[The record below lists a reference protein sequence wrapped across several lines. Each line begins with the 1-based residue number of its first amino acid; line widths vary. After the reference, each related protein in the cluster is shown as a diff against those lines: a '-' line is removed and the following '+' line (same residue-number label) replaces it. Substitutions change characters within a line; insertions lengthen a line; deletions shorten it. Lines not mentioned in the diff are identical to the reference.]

1 MNFEFFIAK
10 RLINAKS
17 YKSSVSAPIIKIGIV
32 AIAISMVVMLIAVA
46 VSIGLQQKIRDK
58 AVAFNGHITISN
70 FDSNASQGAQVP
82 ISINQSFYPKFTSVD
97 GISHI
102 QAVAH
107 KFGIIRTE
115 TDFEGLFIK
124 GVGLDYNWRY
134 FKDFLVDGRLPNF
147 SENYSQEVLISEYL
161 SRRLKLKLGQSFQM
175 YFLKTDASRPPSIV
189 KFSVVGIFNSGFEEL
204 DKTFLIGDINHVKRL
219 NRWKKD
225 QVGQFEVF
233 VEDFNTLD
241 DKGIEVYAQT
251 PSMLNAETI
260 KQKYALI
267 FEWISIF
274 DKNTYSIIGMM
285 ILVGV
290 INMITALLVLI
301 LERTRMVGL
310 LKALGSTNW
319 SIQKVFLCVASYLSI
334 IGLLAGNLVGLCLLF
349 IQKYWS
355 PIALDPSVYYVTKA
369 PVFIDWEYIVGLN
382 LMTFFV
388 CLIVLIIPSYLI
400 TKINPVQA
408 IKFD

>member
-274 DKNTYSIIGMM
+274 DKNTYGIIGMM

>member
-17 YKSSVSAPIIKIGIV
+17 YKSSVSAPIIKIGIT

-82 ISINQSFYPKFTSVD
+82 ISKDQPFYPKFTSVD
-97 GISHI
+97 GINHV

-115 TDFEGLFIK
+115 TDFEGLYVK
-124 GVGLDYNWRY
+124 GVGQDYDWRY
-134 FKDFLVDGRLPNF
+134 FNDFLVDGRLPSF
-147 SENYSQEVLISEYL
+147 SQKYSQEVLVSEYL
-161 SRRLKLKLGQSFQM
+161 SRRLNLKVGQSFQM

-204 DKTFLIGDINHVKRL
+204 DKTFLIGDINHVQRL

-225 QVGQFEVF
+225 QIGQFEVF
-233 VEDFNTLD
+233 VEDYNALD
-241 DKGIEVYAQT
+241 EKGIEVYAQT
-251 PSMLNAETI
+251 PSTLNAETI

-274 DKNTYSIIGMM
+274 DKNTYGIIGMM

-319 SIQKVFLCVASYLSI
+319 SIQKVFLYVASYLSI
-334 IGLLAGNLVGLCLLF
+334 IGLLIGNLVGLSLLF
-349 IQKYWS
+349 IQKYYS
-355 PIALDPSVYYVTKA
+355 PITLDPSVYYVTKA
-369 PVFIDWEYIVGLN
+369 PVFIDAQYIFGLN
-382 LMTFFV
+382 LMTFLV
-388 CLIVLIIPSYLI
+388 CLLVLVIPSYII

>member
-17 YKSSVSAPIIKIGIV
+17 YKSSVSAPIIKIGIA
-32 AIAISMVVMLIAVA
+32 AIVISMVVMLIAVA
-46 VSIGLQQKIRDK
+46 ISIGLQQKIRDK
-58 AVAFNGHITISN
+58 AVAFNGHITITN
-70 FDSNASQGAQVP
+70 FDSNVSQGAQVP
-82 ISINQSFYPKFTSVD
+82 ISKNQAFYPTFSSVD
-97 GISHI
+97 GIRHV

-107 KFGIIRTE
+107 KFGIIRTK
-115 TDFEGLFIK
+115 TDFEALYVK
-124 GVGLDYNWRY
+124 GVGEDYDWYY
-134 FKDFLVDGRLPNF
+134 FKDFLIDGRLPNF
-147 SENYSQEVLISEYL
+147 SKTYSQEVLISEYL
-161 SRRLKLKLGQSFQM
+161 SRRLNLKVGQPFQM
-175 YFLKTDASRPPSIV
+175 YFLKSDASRPPSIV

-204 DKTFLIGDINHVKRL
+204 DKTFLIGDINHVQRL
-219 NRWKKD
+219 NRWEKD
-225 QVGQFEVF
+225 QIGQFEVF
-233 VEDFNTLD
+233 VEDYDNLD
-241 DKGIEVYAQT
+241 EKGIEVYAET
-251 PSMLNAETI
+251 PSTLNAETV

-274 DKNTYSIIGMM
+274 DKNTYGIIGMM

-319 SIQKVFLCVASYLSI
+319 SIQKVFLYVAGYLSLIGLMIGDI
-334 IGLLAGNLVGLCLLF
+334 IGLSLLF

-355 PIALDPSVYYVTKA
+355 PITLDPSVYYVTKA
-369 PVFIDWEYIVGLN
+369 SVYIDWEYVVGLN
-382 LMTFFV
+382 VMTFFV
-388 CLIVLIIPSYLI
+388 CLLVLIIPSYLI

>member
-17 YKSSVSAPIIKIGIV
+17 YKSSVSAPIIKIGIA
-32 AIAISMVVMLIAVA
+32 AIVISMVVMLIAVA
-46 VSIGLQQKIRDK
+46 ISIGLQQKIRDK
-58 AVAFNGHITISN
+58 AVAFNGHITITN
-70 FDSNASQGAQVP
+70 FDSNVSQGAQVP
-82 ISINQSFYPKFTSVD
+82 ISKNQAFYPTFSSVD
-97 GISHI
+97 GIRHV

-107 KFGIIRTE
+107 KFGIIRTK
-115 TDFEGLFIK
+115 TDFEALYVK
-124 GVGLDYNWRY
+124 GVGEDYDWYY
-134 FKDFLVDGRLPNF
+134 FKDFLIDGRLPNF
-147 SENYSQEVLISEYL
+147 SKTYSQEVLISEYL
-161 SRRLKLKLGQSFQM
+161 SRRLNLKVGQPFQM
-175 YFLKTDASRPPSIV
+175 YFLKSDASRPPSIV

-204 DKTFLIGDINHVKRL
+204 DKTFLIGDINHVQRL
-219 NRWKKD
+219 NRWEKD
-225 QVGQFEVF
+225 QIGQFEVF
-233 VEDFNTLD
+233 VEDYDNLD
-241 DKGIEVYAQT
+241 EKGIEVYAET
-251 PSMLNAETI
+251 PSTLNAETI

-274 DKNTYSIIGMM
+274 DKNTYGIIGMM

-319 SIQKVFLCVASYLSI
+319 SIQKVFLYVAGYLSLIGLMIGDI
-334 IGLLAGNLVGLCLLF
+334 IGLSLLF

-355 PIALDPSVYYVTKA
+355 PITLDPSVYYVTKA
-369 PVFIDWEYIVGLN
+369 PVYIDWEYVVGLN
-382 LMTFFV
+382 VMTFFV
-388 CLIVLIIPSYLI
+388 CLLVLIIPSYLI

>member
-17 YKSSVSAPIIKIGIV
+17 YKSSVSAPIIKIGIA
-32 AIAISMVVMLIAVA
+32 AIVISMVVMLIAVA
-46 VSIGLQQKIRDK
+46 ISIGLQQKIRDK
-58 AVAFNGHITISN
+58 AVAFNGHITITN
-70 FDSNASQGAQVP
+70 FDSNVSQGAQVP
-82 ISINQSFYPKFTSVD
+82 ISKNQAFYPTFSSVD
-97 GISHI
+97 GIRHV

-107 KFGIIRTE
+107 KFGIIRTK
-115 TDFEGLFIK
+115 TDFEALYVK
-124 GVGLDYNWRY
+124 GVGEDYDWYY
-134 FKDFLVDGRLPNF
+134 FKDFLIDGRLPNF
-147 SENYSQEVLISEYL
+147 SKTYSQEVLISEYL
-161 SRRLKLKLGQSFQM
+161 SRRLNLKVGQPFQM
-175 YFLKTDASRPPSIV
+175 YFLKSDASRPPSIV

-204 DKTFLIGDINHVKRL
+204 DKTFLIGDINHVQRL
-219 NRWKKD
+219 NRWEKD
-225 QVGQFEVF
+225 QIGQFEVF
-233 VEDFNTLD
+233 VEDYDNLD
-241 DKGIEVYAQT
+241 EKGIEVYAQT
-251 PSMLNAETI
+251 PSTLNAETV

-274 DKNTYSIIGMM
+274 DKNTYGIIGMM

-319 SIQKVFLCVASYLSI
+319 SIQKVFLYVAGYLSLIGLMIGDI
-334 IGLLAGNLVGLCLLF
+334 IGLSLLF

-355 PIALDPSVYYVTKA
+355 PITLDPSVYYVTKA
-369 PVFIDWEYIVGLN
+369 PVYIDWEYVVGLN
-382 LMTFFV
+382 VMTFFV
-388 CLIVLIIPSYLI
+388 CLLVLIIPSYLI

>member
-1 MNFEFFIAK
+1 
-10 RLINAKS
+10 
-17 YKSSVSAPIIKIGIV
+17 
-32 AIAISMVVMLIAVA
+32 MVVMLIAVA

-82 ISINQSFYPKFTSVD
+82 ISKKQPFYPEFTSVD
-97 GISHI
+97 GINHV

-115 TDFEGLFIK
+115 TDFEGLYVK
-124 GVGLDYNWRY
+124 GVGQDYDWHY

-147 SENYSQEVLISEYL
+147 SEQYSQEVLVSEYL
-161 SRRLKLKLGQSFQM
+161 SRRLNLKAGQSFQM
-175 YFLKTDASRPPSIV
+175 YFLKTDASRPPSII

-204 DKTFLIGDINHVKRL
+204 DKTFLIGDINHVQRL

-225 QVGQFEVF
+225 QIGQFEVF
-233 VEDFNTLD
+233 VEDYDNLE

-251 PSMLNAETI
+251 PSTLNAETI

-274 DKNTYSIIGMM
+274 DKNTYGIIGMM
-285 ILVGV
+285 IFVGV

-319 SIQKVFLCVASYLSI
+319 SIQKVFLYVASYLSI
-334 IGLLAGNLVGLCLLF
+334 IGLLAGNLVGLSLLF
-349 IQKYWS
+349 IQKYCS
-355 PIALDPSVYYVTKA
+355 PITLDPSVYYVTKA
-369 PVFIDWEYIVGLN
+369 PVFIDAQYIFGLN
-382 LMTFFV
+382 LMTFLM
-388 CLIVLIIPSYLI
+388 CLLVLVIPSYII

>member
-147 SENYSQEVLISEYL
+147 SENYSQEVLIS
-161 SRRLKLKLGQSFQM
+161 
-175 YFLKTDASRPPSIV
+175 
-189 KFSVVGIFNSGFEEL
+189 
-204 DKTFLIGDINHVKRL
+204 
-219 NRWKKD
+219 
-225 QVGQFEVF
+225 
-233 VEDFNTLD
+233 
-241 DKGIEVYAQT
+241 
-251 PSMLNAETI
+251 
-260 KQKYALI
+260 
-267 FEWISIF
+267 
-274 DKNTYSIIGMM
+274 
-285 ILVGV
+285 
-290 INMITALLVLI
+290 
-301 LERTRMVGL
+301 
-310 LKALGSTNW
+310 
-319 SIQKVFLCVASYLSI
+319 
-334 IGLLAGNLVGLCLLF
+334 
-349 IQKYWS
+349 
-355 PIALDPSVYYVTKA
+355 
-369 PVFIDWEYIVGLN
+369 
-382 LMTFFV
+382 
-388 CLIVLIIPSYLI
+388 
-400 TKINPVQA
+400 
-408 IKFD
+408 

>member
-1 MNFEFFIAK
+1 
-10 RLINAKS
+10 
-17 YKSSVSAPIIKIGIV
+17 
-32 AIAISMVVMLIAVA
+32 MLIAVA

-82 ISINQSFYPKFTSVD
+82 ISKNQTFYPAFSSVD

-115 TDFEGLFIK
+115 TDFEALFIK

-134 FKDFLVDGRLPNF
+134 FKDFLIDGRLPNF
-147 SENYSQEVLISEYL
+147 SEKYSQEVLISEYL
-161 SRRLKLKLGQSFQM
+161 SRRLNLNVGQSFQM

-189 KFSVVGIFNSGFEEL
+189 KFWVAGIFNSGFEEL
-204 DKTFLIGDINHVKRL
+204 DKTFLIGDINHVQRL
-219 NRWKKD
+219 NRWEKD
-225 QVGQFEVF
+225 QIGQFEVF
-233 VEDFNTLD
+233 VEDYNALD

-251 PSMLNAETI
+251 PSTLDAETI
-260 KQKYALI
+260 KQKYDLI

-274 DKNTYSIIGMM
+274 DKNTYGIIGMM

-301 LERTRMVGL
+301 LERTQMIGL

-319 SIQKVFLCVASYLSI
+319 SIQKVFLYVASYLSI
-334 IGLLAGNLVGLCLLF
+334 IGLFVGNLVGLALLF

-355 PIALDPSVYYVTKA
+355 PITLDPSVYYVTKA
-369 PVFIDWEYIVGLN
+369 PVFIDVQYIFALN
-382 LMTFFV
+382 LMTFLV
-388 CLIVLIIPSYLI
+388 CLLVLVIPSYII

>member
-1 MNFEFFIAK
+1 LNFEFFIAK

-17 YKSSVSAPIIKIGIV
+17 YKSSVSAPIIKIGIA
-32 AIAISMVVMLIAVA
+32 AIVISMVVMLIAVA
-46 VSIGLQQKIRDK
+46 ISIGLQQKIRDK
-58 AVAFNGHITISN
+58 AVAFNGHITITN
-70 FDSNASQGAQVP
+70 FDSNVSQGAQVP
-82 ISINQSFYPKFTSVD
+82 ISKNQAFYPTFSSVD
-97 GISHI
+97 GIRHV

-107 KFGIIRTE
+107 KFGIIRTK
-115 TDFEGLFIK
+115 TDFEALYVK
-124 GVGLDYNWRY
+124 GVGEDYDWYY
-134 FKDFLVDGRLPNF
+134 FKDFLIDGRLPNF
-147 SENYSQEVLISEYL
+147 SKTYSQEVLISEYL
-161 SRRLKLKLGQSFQM
+161 SRRLNLKVGQPFQM
-175 YFLKTDASRPPSIV
+175 YFLKSDASRPPSIV

-204 DKTFLIGDINHVKRL
+204 DKTFLIGDINHVQRL
-219 NRWKKD
+219 NRWEKD
-225 QVGQFEVF
+225 QIGQFEVF
-233 VEDFNTLD
+233 VEDYDNLD
-241 DKGIEVYAQT
+241 EKGIEVYAQT
-251 PSMLNAETI
+251 PSTLNAETV

-274 DKNTYSIIGMM
+274 DKNTYGIIGMM

-319 SIQKVFLCVASYLSI
+319 SIQKVFLYVAGYLSLIGLMIGDI
-334 IGLLAGNLVGLCLLF
+334 IGLSLLF

-355 PIALDPSVYYVTKA
+355 PITLDPSVYYVTKA
-369 PVFIDWEYIVGLN
+369 PVYIDWEYVVGLN
-382 LMTFFV
+382 VMTFFV
-388 CLIVLIIPSYLI
+388 CLLVLIIPSYLI

>member
-1 MNFEFFIAK
+1 
-10 RLINAKS
+10 
-17 YKSSVSAPIIKIGIV
+17 
-32 AIAISMVVMLIAVA
+32 MVVMLIAVA

-82 ISINQSFYPKFTSVD
+82 ISKKQPFYPEFTSVD
-97 GISHI
+97 GINHV

-115 TDFEGLFIK
+115 TDFEGLYVK
-124 GVGLDYNWRY
+124 GVGQDYDWRY
-134 FKDFLVDGRLPNF
+134 FNDFLVDGGLPNF
-147 SENYSQEVLISEYL
+147 SEQYSQEVLVSEYL
-161 SRRLKLKLGQSFQM
+161 SRRLNLKAGQSFQM
-175 YFLKTDASRPPSIV
+175 YFLKTDASRPPSII

-204 DKTFLIGDINHVKRL
+204 DKTFLIGDINHVQRL

-225 QVGQFEVF
+225 QIGQFEVF
-233 VEDFNTLD
+233 VEDYDNLE

-251 PSMLNAETI
+251 PSTLNAETI

-274 DKNTYSIIGMM
+274 DKNTYGIIGMM

-319 SIQKVFLCVASYLSI
+319 SIQKVFLYVASYLSL
-334 IGLLAGNLVGLCLLF
+334 IGLLAGNLVGLSLLF

-355 PIALDPSVYYVTKA
+355 PITLDPSVYYVTKA
-369 PVFIDWEYIVGLN
+369 PVFIDAQYIFGLN

-388 CLIVLIIPSYLI
+388 CLLVLVIPSYII